1 MERPLTFWGS
11 ALAVAMAF
19 AGLVPLLFPF
29 HRLGLVTD
37 ADRDRVWLLVVF
49 TAGVMAI
56 LFGAAAW
63 VGGPRMLTVRDVVEG
78 GGIERAR
85 SQRDRADRSQS
96 ERRRYGNPASW
107 AVATGG
113 FLLAIYFVLWT
124 LVREGRA

>member
-11 ALAVAMAF
+11 SLGVAMAF
-19 AGLVPLLFPF
+19 AGLVPVLFPF

-63 VGGPRMLTVRDVVEG
+63 VGGPRMLTLRDVVES
-78 GGIERAR
+78 GGIARAR
-85 SQRDRADRSQS
+85 EQREKADRARA
-96 ERRRYGNPASW
+96 ERPRYGNPASW

-113 FLLAIYFVLWT
+113 FLIAIYFVLWM
-124 LVREGRA
+124 LQG